1 MIIKKVFV
9 AGAPKSR
16 LSFANVGSKQSP
28 QELIKLKGIVQKYL
42 IAINW
47 SPLNTKHNKL
57 WIMKYK

>member
-42 IAINW
+42 IAIN
-47 SPLNTKHNKL
+47 
-57 WIMKYK
+57 